1 MFPEQT
7 YEFSAP
13 VWLYQ
18 GQAAWYFV
26 TLPVDIAA
34 RIRHLI
40 TGPRRGWGS
49 VRVKAAIG
57 STTWN
62 TSIFPS
68 KEANSFLLPIK
79 AQVRKTEKLALG
91 NTPLIRLTVL
101 E

>member
-1 MFPEQT
+1 MLPEQT

-18 GQAAWYFV
+18 GQGAWYFV

-57 STTWN
+57 NTTWN

-68 KEANSFLLPIK
+68 KEANSFLFPIK

-91 NTPLIRLTVL
+91 DRPLIRLIVL

>member
-1 MFPEQT
+1 MLPEQT

-13 VWLYQ
+13 VLLYQ
-18 GQAAWYFV
+18 GQGAWYFV

-57 STTWN
+57 NTTWN

-68 KEANSFLLPIK
+68 KEANSFLFPIK
-79 AQVRKTEKLALG
+79 AQVRKRRRRT
-91 NTPLIRLTVL
+91 
-101 E
+101 